1 MIRDELVNH
10 DGDHD
15 HIDNDCGNDDDGDV
29 ESFPG
34 GSHITG
40 LLLQGAKRSRQVLTM
55 RFQ

>member
-55 RFQ
+55 